1 MSNPNGNLPDPNR
14 DALEALGDKLK
25 AAKKHHEVEQI
36 VEDRSGMGAGLKYA
50 SEFSAAVLVGAFL
63 GYMADKY
70 IGTAPWGLLL
80 GLILGLGAGVLNV
93 VRAAKEGMDGS
104 GVDLPPELDEDE

>member
-1 MSNPNGNLPDPNR
+1 MSDMNGNLPDPNP
-14 DALEALGDKLK
+14 DALDALSKKLK
-25 AAKKHHEVEQI
+25 AAQKSHTVEEV

-50 SEFSAAVLVGAFL
+50 SEFSAAILVGAFL

-70 IGTAPWGLLL
+70 IGTSPWGLLG

-93 VRAAKEGMDGS
+93 IRAAKEGMDGS
-104 GVDLPPELDEDE
+104 GTDLPPELDED